1 MFFVSAGCTGVHGKN
16 PLDIVETRGIPWFS
30 TVGGIICRIDEAYVG
45 LYRENVVVHGCVD
58 PDGFGCCVQIPGM
71 SFITLMQRT
80 VPEAIRK
87 QLFTSLI
94 TVAMSVG
101 PPRAELHRLV
111 SFPFTTV
118 EAEMFVEYL
127 LEAAREDEFARDV
140 LLMWNIQTAR
150 FTEARET
157 MLGEGQGSEKRRV
170 IREGLEKAKV
180 SI

>member
-1 MFFVSAGCTGVHGKN
+1 
-16 PLDIVETRGIPWFS
+16 
-30 TVGGIICRIDEAYVG
+30 
-45 LYRENVVVHGCVD
+45 
-58 PDGFGCCVQIPGM
+58 
-71 SFITLMQRT
+71 MQRT

-87 QLFTSLI
+87 QLFTNLI
-94 TVAMSVG
+94 TAAMNVG

-127 LEAAREDEFARDV
+127 LGAAREDEFARDV

-157 MLGEGQGSEKRRV
+157 MLGEGQGTEKRRV

-180 SI
+180 NI